1 MAKSGNKMEVI
12 LMDTNAKR
20 YLELISQHLQEHHA
34 ALFVGSGFSLNADKV
49 TSDVPDIPLWAGLAQ
64 KFKEKLGDSDQNDP
78 LALAE
83 SVEIAYGRS
92 ELDHLLLDSIKDA
105 DYRPSPLY
113 EKLLRLPWSDVF
125 TTNYDTLLERAGE
138 NLVEKTF
145 TLVTNKNDLVGSSG
159 ATRLIKLHGSFPS
172 QRPFIITA
180 EDYRTYPQKFAPFV
194 NTVQQSLLENTLC
207 MIGFSGNDP
216 NFNNWIGWIRDNL
229 GAENAPYLYLLSHE
243 SVSDVR
249 REWLH
254 RRNII
259 VVDLSEIFSAETPY
273 AIYEKALDYL
283 WNAYSEFRVTGQNW
297 KIEQLLGENLNHT
310 ASIKEALPILKKN
323 HENCPKAVTLSA
335 LNREQLKH
343 LLSITRSILAEQC
356 SQKNPD
362 TEKEIEY
369 LYEYDWLNEK
379 ALLPLFSADIDLY
392 QKILDRNSDVCS
404 AEKGSILL
412 SMLRSFREHG
422 DEENWNKKYEEIITI
437 RSFLTD
443 EQQEKLQWEKCL
455 HLLFRYEFQQTK
467 QQLREWRVSPDKTL
481 WALRKAALCAELGE
495 YNTALSL
502 LQNSLSNL
510 RQRLSR
516 QTRPDAF
523 LISLESPM
531 MRLQSYISQAYS
543 SSKEEIDGENDSQ
556 DFADEHRRTIH
567 RQYEV
572 DWEDENKY
580 FTSKLE
586 AHWVPFQTYESKPGF
601 DFGINSSTMHLGGE
615 DEERIL
621 AFSFLRF
628 REETGI
634 PFRLGNVVEGTKA
647 AGGAAE
653 RIALYCPL
661 WAILTVVRTDEEKY
675 VESSL
680 TRGVLST
687 WPQEDADECC
697 KFYMDAVLR
706 TETELNEIKTHWAN
720 TFATR
725 TARIL
730 LTALSELCS
739 KCSDKMMETLLVFL
753 KKLYE
758 SPQKEHY
765 LNATLMVRR
774 LISFYPVAL
783 RHDLVMQLLTFPL
796 PDLKRLNV
804 QLDFPDPFEVL
815 SASASGYESN
825 SDRSYKEVEQLIAL
839 IQRNDEDLSAL
850 NRLLYCGAH
859 GLLTTEQK
867 KWLGG
872 FIWENGEPH
881 LPPYWLDT
889 VCLKLPSQYEVEEVR
904 YLCQSITNKIAQNT
918 SGAIRFPGGDAVF
931 TELINVSLPHAD
943 DFTPEET
950 SAILEYSN
958 KRITALSENINRE
971 VDIFGD
977 KGMFVSQIYQIL
989 HALWIFTTLRSQWT
1003 PTEKDCAVMSAIITQ
1018 CDSHHISH
1026 HGIKRYWSI
1035 FLKQNFESKKD
1046 LEHSLRSAD
1055 TKRTH
1060 SCYNVLATT
1069 ICNPDKRLLPDDE
1082 LCIGLGVA
1090 AQQIAW
1096 GVPKQLVSALQT
1108 VSHAVQYRSDL
1119 LTTHPMEL
1127 ILTGLS
1133 QLLEQTR
1140 ISSDDTVATAS
1151 EKGDIRRW
1159 AVILATKID
1168 TGKISKDGQEILK
1181 DWRAVSQD
1189 KDEFAEI
1196 RNGQR

>member
-1 MAKSGNKMEVI
+1 
-12 LMDTNAKR
+12 MDTNAKR

-580 FTSKLE
+580 FTSRLE
-586 AHWVPFQTYESKPGF
+586 AHWVPFQTYETKPGF
-601 DFGINSSTMHLGGE
+601 DFGISSSTMHLGGE

-765 LNATLMVRR
+765 LNAAPLVRR
-774 LISFYPVAL
+774 LIPFYPVAL

-1055 TKRTH
+1055 TKRAH

-1082 LCIGLGVA
+1082 LCIGLEVA

-1119 LTTHPMEL
+1119 LTMQSLEL

-1133 QLLEQTR
+1133 QLVEQTR
-1140 ISSDDTVATAS
+1140 ISSDDTVKSAS
-1151 EKGDIRRW
+1151 DKGSIRKW

-1168 TGKISKDGQEILK
+1168 AGKISKDGQEILK

>member
-1 MAKSGNKMEVI
+1 
-12 LMDTNAKR
+12 MDTNAKR

-34 ALFVGSGFSLNADKV
+34 ALFVGAGFSLNADKV

-229 GAENAPYLYLLSHE
+229 GAENAPYLYLLSH
-243 SVSDVR
+243 
-249 REWLH
+249 
-254 RRNII
+254 
-259 VVDLSEIFSAETPY
+259 
-273 AIYEKALDYL
+273 
-283 WNAYSEFRVTGQNW
+283 
-297 KIEQLLGENLNHT
+297 
-310 ASIKEALPILKKN
+310 
-323 HENCPKAVTLSA
+323 
-335 LNREQLKH
+335 
-343 LLSITRSILAEQC
+343 
-356 SQKNPD
+356 
-362 TEKEIEY
+362 
-369 LYEYDWLNEK
+369 
-379 ALLPLFSADIDLY
+379 
-392 QKILDRNSDVCS
+392 
-404 AEKGSILL
+404 
-412 SMLRSFREHG
+412 
-422 DEENWNKKYEEIITI
+422 
-437 RSFLTD
+437 
-443 EQQEKLQWEKCL
+443 
-455 HLLFRYEFQQTK
+455 
-467 QQLREWRVSPDKTL
+467 
-481 WALRKAALCAELGE
+481 
-495 YNTALSL
+495 
-502 LQNSLSNL
+502 
-510 RQRLSR
+510 
-516 QTRPDAF
+516 
-523 LISLESPM
+523 
-531 MRLQSYISQAYS
+531 
-543 SSKEEIDGENDSQ
+543 
-556 DFADEHRRTIH
+556 
-567 RQYEV
+567 
-572 DWEDENKY
+572 
-580 FTSKLE
+580 
-586 AHWVPFQTYESKPGF
+586 
-601 DFGINSSTMHLGGE
+601 
-615 DEERIL
+615 
-621 AFSFLRF
+621 
-628 REETGI
+628 
-634 PFRLGNVVEGTKA
+634 
-647 AGGAAE
+647 
-653 RIALYCPL
+653 
-661 WAILTVVRTDEEKY
+661 
-675 VESSL
+675 
-680 TRGVLST
+680 
-687 WPQEDADECC
+687 
-697 KFYMDAVLR
+697 
-706 TETELNEIKTHWAN
+706 WAN

-730 LTALSELCS
+730 LTTLSELCS
-739 KCSDKMMETLLVFL
+739 KCSDKMMAQLLVFL
-753 KKLYE
+753 KKLYD

-765 LNATLMVRR
+765 LKAAPLVRR

-872 FIWENGEPH
+872 FIWKNGEPH

-1003 PTEKDCAVMSAIITQ
+1003 PTEKDCAVMLAIITQ

-1055 TKRTH
+1055 TKRAH

-1119 LTTHPMEL
+1119 LTMQSMEL

-1133 QLLEQTR
+1133 QLVEQTR

-1168 TGKISKDGQEILK
+1168 AGKISKDGQEILK

-1189 KDEFAEI
+1189 KDEFVEI

>member
-1 MAKSGNKMEVI
+1 
-12 LMDTNAKR
+12 MDTNAKR

-34 ALFVGSGFSLNADKV
+34 ALFVGAGFSLNADKV

-243 SVSDVR
+243 AVSDVR

-259 VVDLSEIFSAETPY
+259 VVDLSEIFSAESPY
-273 AIYEKALDYL
+273 AIYEQTLDYL
-283 WNAYSEFRVTGQNW
+283 WNAYSEFHATGQNW
-297 KIEQLLGENLNHT
+297 KIEQLLGKNLNHT
-310 ASIKEALPILKKN
+310 ASIKEVLPILKKN
-323 HENCPKAVTLSA
+323 RENCPKVLTLSDS
-335 LNREQLKH
+335 NRERLKH
-343 LLSITRSILAEQC
+343 LLSIARSILAEQC
-356 SQKNPD
+356 SQKDSD
-362 TEKEIEY
+362 TENEIEY

-392 QKILDRNSDVCS
+392 QKILDRNSDMRS
-404 AEKGSILL
+404 AEKCSVLL

-422 DEENWNKKYEEIITI
+422 DEENWNKKYEELVTI
-437 RSFLTD
+437 KSFLTD
-443 EQQEKLQWEKCL
+443 EQQEQLQWEKCL
-455 HLLFRYEFQQTK
+455 HSLFRYEFQQTK
-467 QQLREWRVSPDKTL
+467 QQLREWRVSPDETL

-510 RQRLSR
+510 RQRLSH
-516 QTRPDAF
+516 QTRPDTF
-523 LISLESPM
+523 LVSLESPM
-531 MRLQSYISQAYS
+531 MRLQSYVSQAYS
-543 SSKEEIDGENDSQ
+543 SSNGEIDCKNSSQ
-556 DFADEHRRTIH
+556 DFVDEHRRTIH
-567 RQYEV
+567 RQ
-572 DWEDENKY
+572 
-580 FTSKLE
+580 
-586 AHWVPFQTYESKPGF
+586 
-601 DFGINSSTMHLGGE
+601 
-615 DEERIL
+615 
-621 AFSFLRF
+621 
-628 REETGI
+628 
-634 PFRLGNVVEGTKA
+634 
-647 AGGAAE
+647 
-653 RIALYCPL
+653 
-661 WAILTVVRTDEEKY
+661 
-675 VESSL
+675 
-680 TRGVLST
+680 
-687 WPQEDADECC
+687 
-697 KFYMDAVLR
+697 
-706 TETELNEIKTHWAN
+706 
-720 TFATR
+720 
-725 TARIL
+725 
-730 LTALSELCS
+730 
-739 KCSDKMMETLLVFL
+739 
-753 KKLYE
+753 
-758 SPQKEHY
+758 
-765 LNATLMVRR
+765 
-774 LISFYPVAL
+774 
-783 RHDLVMQLLTFPL
+783 
-796 PDLKRLNV
+796 
-804 QLDFPDPFEVL
+804 
-815 SASASGYESN
+815 
-825 SDRSYKEVEQLIAL
+825 
-839 IQRNDEDLSAL
+839 
-850 NRLLYCGAH
+850 
-859 GLLTTEQK
+859 
-867 KWLGG
+867 
-872 FIWENGEPH
+872 
-881 LPPYWLDT
+881 
-889 VCLKLPSQYEVEEVR
+889 
-904 YLCQSITNKIAQNT
+904 
-918 SGAIRFPGGDAVF
+918 
-931 TELINVSLPHAD
+931 
-943 DFTPEET
+943 
-950 SAILEYSN
+950 YSN

-1003 PTEKDCAVMSAIITQ
+1003 PTEKDCAVMLAIITQ

-1055 TKRTH
+1055 TKRAH

-1119 LTTHPMEL
+1119 LTMQSMEL

-1133 QLLEQTR
+1133 QLVEQTR

-1168 TGKISKDGQEILK
+1168 AGKISKDGQEILK

-1189 KDEFAEI
+1189 KDEFVEI

>member
-1 MAKSGNKMEVI
+1 
-12 LMDTNAKR
+12 MDTNAKR

-422 DEENWNKKYEEIITI
+422 DEENWNKRYEEIITI

-580 FTSKLE
+580 FTSRLE
-586 AHWVPFQTYESKPGF
+586 AHWVPFQTYETKPGF
-601 DFGINSSTMHLGGE
+601 DFGISSSTMHLGGE

-1055 TKRTH
+1055 TKRAH

-1082 LCIGLGVA
+1082 LCIGLEVA

-1119 LTTHPMEL
+1119 LTMQSLEL

-1133 QLLEQTR
+1133 QLVEQTR
-1140 ISSDDTVATAS
+1140 ISSDDTVKSAS
-1151 EKGDIRRW
+1151 DKGSIRKW

-1168 TGKISKDGQEILK
+1168 AGKISKDGQEILK

>member
-1 MAKSGNKMEVI
+1 
-12 LMDTNAKR
+12 MD
-20 YLELISQHLQEHHA
+20 
-34 ALFVGSGFSLNADKV
+34 
-49 TSDVPDIPLWAGLAQ
+49 
-64 KFKEKLGDSDQNDP
+64 
-78 LALAE
+78 
-83 SVEIAYGRS
+83 
-92 ELDHLLLDSIKDA
+92 
-105 DYRPSPLY
+105 
-113 EKLLRLPWSDVF
+113 
-125 TTNYDTLLERAGE
+125 ER
-138 NLVEKTF
+138 
-145 TLVTNKNDLVGSSG
+145 
-159 ATRLIKLHGSFPS
+159 
-172 QRPFIITA
+172 
-180 EDYRTYPQKFAPFV
+180 
-194 NTVQQSLLENTLC
+194 
-207 MIGFSGNDP
+207 
-216 NFNNWIGWIRDNL
+216 
-229 GAENAPYLYLLSHE
+229 
-243 SVSDVR
+243 
-249 REWLH
+249 
-254 RRNII
+254 
-259 VVDLSEIFSAETPY
+259 
-273 AIYEKALDYL
+273 
-283 WNAYSEFRVTGQNW
+283 
-297 KIEQLLGENLNHT
+297 
-310 ASIKEALPILKKN
+310 
-323 HENCPKAVTLSA
+323 
-335 LNREQLKH
+335 
-343 LLSITRSILAEQC
+343 
-356 SQKNPD
+356 
-362 TEKEIEY
+362 
-369 LYEYDWLNEK
+369 
-379 ALLPLFSADIDLY
+379 
-392 QKILDRNSDVCS
+392 
-404 AEKGSILL
+404 
-412 SMLRSFREHG
+412 
-422 DEENWNKKYEEIITI
+422 
-437 RSFLTD
+437 
-443 EQQEKLQWEKCL
+443 
-455 HLLFRYEFQQTK
+455 
-467 QQLREWRVSPDKTL
+467 
-481 WALRKAALCAELGE
+481 
-495 YNTALSL
+495 
-502 LQNSLSNL
+502 
-510 RQRLSR
+510 
-516 QTRPDAF
+516 
-523 LISLESPM
+523 
-531 MRLQSYISQAYS
+531 
-543 SSKEEIDGENDSQ
+543 
-556 DFADEHRRTIH
+556 RRTIH

-580 FTSKLE
+580 FTSRLE
-586 AHWVPFQTYESKPGF
+586 AHWVPFQTYETKPGF
-601 DFGINSSTMHLGGE
+601 DFGISSSTMHLGGE

-628 REETGI
+628 REETGM
-634 PFRLGNVVEGTKA
+634 PFRLGNVVEDTKA

-675 VESSL
+675 MESAL

-687 WPQEDADECC
+687 WSQEDADECC
-697 KFYMDAVLR
+697 QFYMDAVLR
-706 TETELNEIKTHWAN
+706 TEAELNEIKTHWAN

-730 LTALSELCS
+730 LTTLSELCS
-739 KCSDKMMETLLVFL
+739 KCSDKMMAQLLVFL
-753 KKLYE
+753 KKLYD

-765 LNATLMVRR
+765 LKAAPLVRR

-872 FIWENGEPH
+872 FIWKNGEPH

-1003 PTEKDCAVMSAIITQ
+1003 PTEKDCAVMLAIITQ

-1055 TKRTH
+1055 TKRAH

-1119 LTTHPMEL
+1119 LTMQSMEL

-1133 QLLEQTR
+1133 QLVEQTR

-1168 TGKISKDGQEILK
+1168 AGKISKDGQEILK

-1189 KDEFAEI
+1189 KDEFVEI

>member
-1 MAKSGNKMEVI
+1 
-12 LMDTNAKR
+12 MDTNAKR

-34 ALFVGSGFSLNADKV
+34 ALFVGAGFSLNADKV

-243 SVSDVR
+243 AVSDVR

-259 VVDLSEIFSAETPY
+259 VVDLSEIFSAESPY
-273 AIYEKALDYL
+273 AIYEQTLDYL
-283 WNAYSEFRVTGQNW
+283 WNTYSEFHATGQNW
-297 KIEQLLGENLNHT
+297 KIEQLLGKNLNHT
-310 ASIKEALPILKKN
+310 ASIKEVLPILKKN
-323 HENCPKAVTLSA
+323 RENCPKVLTLSDS
-335 LNREQLKH
+335 NRERLKH
-343 LLSITRSILAEQC
+343 LLSIARSILAEQC
-356 SQKNPD
+356 SQKDSD
-362 TEKEIEY
+362 TENEIEY

-392 QKILDRNSDVCS
+392 QKILDRNSDMRS
-404 AEKGSILL
+404 AEKCSVLL

-422 DEENWNKKYEEIITI
+422 DEENWNKKYEELVTI
-437 RSFLTD
+437 KSFLTD
-443 EQQEKLQWEKCL
+443 EQQEQLQWEKCL
-455 HLLFRYEFQQTK
+455 HSLFRYEFQQTK
-467 QQLREWRVSPDKTL
+467 QQLREWRVSPDETL

-510 RQRLSR
+510 RQRLSH
-516 QTRPDAF
+516 QTRPDTF
-523 LISLESPM
+523 LVSLESPM
-531 MRLQSYISQAYS
+531 MRLQSYVSQAYS
-543 SSKEEIDGENDSQ
+543 
-556 DFADEHRRTIH
+556 
-567 RQYEV
+567 
-572 DWEDENKY
+572 
-580 FTSKLE
+580 
-586 AHWVPFQTYESKPGF
+586 
-601 DFGINSSTMHLGGE
+601 
-615 DEERIL
+615 
-621 AFSFLRF
+621 
-628 REETGI
+628 
-634 PFRLGNVVEGTKA
+634 
-647 AGGAAE
+647 
-653 RIALYCPL
+653 
-661 WAILTVVRTDEEKY
+661 
-675 VESSL
+675 
-680 TRGVLST
+680 
-687 WPQEDADECC
+687 
-697 KFYMDAVLR
+697 
-706 TETELNEIKTHWAN
+706 
-720 TFATR
+720 
-725 TARIL
+725 
-730 LTALSELCS
+730 
-739 KCSDKMMETLLVFL
+739 
-753 KKLYE
+753 
-758 SPQKEHY
+758 
-765 LNATLMVRR
+765 
-774 LISFYPVAL
+774 
-783 RHDLVMQLLTFPL
+783 
-796 PDLKRLNV
+796 
-804 QLDFPDPFEVL
+804 
-815 SASASGYESN
+815 
-825 SDRSYKEVEQLIAL
+825 
-839 IQRNDEDLSAL
+839 
-850 NRLLYCGAH
+850 
-859 GLLTTEQK
+859 
-867 KWLGG
+867 
-872 FIWENGEPH
+872 
-881 LPPYWLDT
+881 
-889 VCLKLPSQYEVEEVR
+889 SQYEVEEVR

-1003 PTEKDCAVMSAIITQ
+1003 PTEKDCAVMLAIITQ

-1055 TKRTH
+1055 TKRAH

-1119 LTTHPMEL
+1119 LTMQSMEL

-1133 QLLEQTR
+1133 QLVEQTR

-1168 TGKISKDGQEILK
+1168 AGKISKDGQEILK

-1189 KDEFAEI
+1189 KDEFVEI

>member
-1 MAKSGNKMEVI
+1 M
-12 LMDTNAKR
+12 
-20 YLELISQHLQEHHA
+20 
-34 ALFVGSGFSLNADKV
+34 
-49 TSDVPDIPLWAGLAQ
+49 
-64 KFKEKLGDSDQNDP
+64 
-78 LALAE
+78 
-83 SVEIAYGRS
+83 
-92 ELDHLLLDSIKDA
+92 
-105 DYRPSPLY
+105 
-113 EKLLRLPWSDVF
+113 
-125 TTNYDTLLERAGE
+125 
-138 NLVEKTF
+138 
-145 TLVTNKNDLVGSSG
+145 
-159 ATRLIKLHGSFPS
+159 
-172 QRPFIITA
+172 
-180 EDYRTYPQKFAPFV
+180 
-194 NTVQQSLLENTLC
+194 
-207 MIGFSGNDP
+207 
-216 NFNNWIGWIRDNL
+216 
-229 GAENAPYLYLLSHE
+229 
-243 SVSDVR
+243 
-249 REWLH
+249 
-254 RRNII
+254 
-259 VVDLSEIFSAETPY
+259 
-273 AIYEKALDYL
+273 
-283 WNAYSEFRVTGQNW
+283 
-297 KIEQLLGENLNHT
+297 
-310 ASIKEALPILKKN
+310 
-323 HENCPKAVTLSA
+323 
-335 LNREQLKH
+335 
-343 LLSITRSILAEQC
+343 
-356 SQKNPD
+356 
-362 TEKEIEY
+362 
-369 LYEYDWLNEK
+369 
-379 ALLPLFSADIDLY
+379 
-392 QKILDRNSDVCS
+392 
-404 AEKGSILL
+404 
-412 SMLRSFREHG
+412 
-422 DEENWNKKYEEIITI
+422 
-437 RSFLTD
+437 
-443 EQQEKLQWEKCL
+443 
-455 HLLFRYEFQQTK
+455 
-467 QQLREWRVSPDKTL
+467 
-481 WALRKAALCAELGE
+481 
-495 YNTALSL
+495 
-502 LQNSLSNL
+502 
-510 RQRLSR
+510 
-516 QTRPDAF
+516 
-523 LISLESPM
+523 
-531 MRLQSYISQAYS
+531 
-543 SSKEEIDGENDSQ
+543 
-556 DFADEHRRTIH
+556 
-567 RQYEV
+567 
-572 DWEDENKY
+572 
-580 FTSKLE
+580 
-586 AHWVPFQTYESKPGF
+586 
-601 DFGINSSTMHLGGE
+601 
-615 DEERIL
+615 
-621 AFSFLRF
+621 
-628 REETGI
+628 
-634 PFRLGNVVEGTKA
+634 
-647 AGGAAE
+647 
-653 RIALYCPL
+653 
-661 WAILTVVRTDEEKY
+661 VRTDEEKY
-675 VESSL
+675 MESAL

-687 WPQEDADECC
+687 WSQENADECC
-697 KFYMDAVLR
+697 QFYMDAVLR
-706 TETELNEIKTHWAN
+706 TEAELNEIKTHWAN

-730 LTALSELCS
+730 LTTLSELCS
-739 KCSDKMMETLLVFL
+739 KCSDKMMAQLLVFL
-753 KKLYE
+753 KKLYD

-765 LNATLMVRR
+765 LKAAPLVRR

-783 RHDLVMQLLTFPL
+783 HHDLVMQLLTFPL

-872 FIWENGEPH
+872 FIWKNGEPH

-1003 PTEKDCAVMSAIITQ
+1003 PTEKDCAVMLAIITQ

-1035 FLKQNFESKKD
+1035 FLKQNFESKKE

-1055 TKRTH
+1055 TKRAH

-1119 LTTHPMEL
+1119 LTMQSMEL

-1133 QLLEQTR
+1133 QLVEQTR

-1168 TGKISKDGQEILK
+1168 AGKISKDGQEILK

-1189 KDEFAEI
+1189 KDEFVEI

>member
-1 MAKSGNKMEVI
+1 
-12 LMDTNAKR
+12 MDTNAKR

-113 EKLLRLPWSDVF
+113 EKLLRLPWNDVF
-125 TTNYDTLLERAGE
+125 TTNYDTLLERAGK

-273 AIYEKALDYL
+273 DIYEKALDYL

-297 KIEQLLGENLNHT
+297 KIEQFLGENLNHT

-404 AEKGSILL
+404 TEKGSILL

-467 QQLREWRVSPDKTL
+467 QQLWEWRVSPDKTL

-523 LISLESPM
+523 LVSLESPM

-580 FTSKLE
+580 FTSRLE
-586 AHWVPFQTYESKPGF
+586 AHWVPFQTYETKPGF
-601 DFGINSSTMHLGGE
+601 DFGISSSTMHLGGE

-765 LNATLMVRR
+765 LNATPLVRR

-815 SASASGYESN
+815 SASANGYESN

-872 FIWENGEPH
+872 FIWKNGEPH

-1018 CDSHHISH
+1018 CHSHHISH

-1055 TKRTH
+1055 TERAH
-1060 SCYNVLATT
+1060 SCYNVLATS

-1082 LCIGLGVA
+1082 LCIGLEVA

-1119 LTTHPMEL
+1119 LTMQSLEL

-1133 QLLEQTR
+1133 QLVEQTR
-1140 ISSDDTVATAS
+1140 ISSDDTVKSAS
-1151 EKGDIRRW
+1151 DKGSIRKW

-1168 TGKISKDGQEILK
+1168 AGKISKDGQGILK

>member
-1 MAKSGNKMEVI
+1 ME
-12 LMDTNAKR
+12 
-20 YLELISQHLQEHHA
+20 Q
-34 ALFVGSGFSLNADKV
+34 
-49 TSDVPDIPLWAGLAQ
+49 
-64 KFKEKLGDSDQNDP
+64 
-78 LALAE
+78 
-83 SVEIAYGRS
+83 
-92 ELDHLLLDSIKDA
+92 
-105 DYRPSPLY
+105 
-113 EKLLRLPWSDVF
+113 
-125 TTNYDTLLERAGE
+125 
-138 NLVEKTF
+138 
-145 TLVTNKNDLVGSSG
+145 
-159 ATRLIKLHGSFPS
+159 
-172 QRPFIITA
+172 
-180 EDYRTYPQKFAPFV
+180 
-194 NTVQQSLLENTLC
+194 
-207 MIGFSGNDP
+207 
-216 NFNNWIGWIRDNL
+216 
-229 GAENAPYLYLLSHE
+229 
-243 SVSDVR
+243 
-249 REWLH
+249 
-254 RRNII
+254 
-259 VVDLSEIFSAETPY
+259 
-273 AIYEKALDYL
+273 
-283 WNAYSEFRVTGQNW
+283 
-297 KIEQLLGENLNHT
+297 
-310 ASIKEALPILKKN
+310 
-323 HENCPKAVTLSA
+323 LSA
-335 LNREQLKH
+335 L
-343 LLSITRSILAEQC
+343 
-356 SQKNPD
+356 
-362 TEKEIEY
+362 
-369 LYEYDWLNEK
+369 
-379 ALLPLFSADIDLY
+379 
-392 QKILDRNSDVCS
+392 
-404 AEKGSILL
+404 
-412 SMLRSFREHG
+412 
-422 DEENWNKKYEEIITI
+422 
-437 RSFLTD
+437 
-443 EQQEKLQWEKCL
+443 
-455 HLLFRYEFQQTK
+455 RY
-467 QQLREWRVSPDKTL
+467 
-481 WALRKAALCAELGE
+481 
-495 YNTALSL
+495 
-502 LQNSLSNL
+502 
-510 RQRLSR
+510 
-516 QTRPDAF
+516 
-523 LISLESPM
+523 
-531 MRLQSYISQAYS
+531 
-543 SSKEEIDGENDSQ
+543 
-556 DFADEHRRTIH
+556 
-567 RQYEV
+567 
-572 DWEDENKY
+572 
-580 FTSKLE
+580 
-586 AHWVPFQTYESKPGF
+586 
-601 DFGINSSTMHLGGE
+601 
-615 DEERIL
+615 
-621 AFSFLRF
+621 
-628 REETGI
+628 
-634 PFRLGNVVEGTKA
+634 
-647 AGGAAE
+647 
-653 RIALYCPL
+653 

-675 VESSL
+675 MESAL

-687 WPQEDADECC
+687 WSQENADECC
-697 KFYMDAVLR
+697 QFYMDAVLR
-706 TETELNEIKTHWAN
+706 TEAELNEIKTHWAN

-730 LTALSELCS
+730 LTTLSELCS
-739 KCSDKMMETLLVFL
+739 KCSDKMMAQLLVFL
-753 KKLYE
+753 KKLYD

-765 LNATLMVRR
+765 LKAAPLVRR

-872 FIWENGEPH
+872 FIWKNGEPH

-1003 PTEKDCAVMSAIITQ
+1003 PTEKDCAVMLAIITQ

-1055 TKRTH
+1055 TKRAH

-1119 LTTHPMEL
+1119 LTMQSMEL

-1133 QLLEQTR
+1133 QLVEQTR

-1168 TGKISKDGQEILK
+1168 AGKISKDGQEILK

-1189 KDEFAEI
+1189 KDEFVEI

>member
-1 MAKSGNKMEVI
+1 
-12 LMDTNAKR
+12 MDTNAKR

-362 TEKEIEY
+362 IEKEIEY

-523 LISLESPM
+523 LVSLESPM

-543 SSKEEIDGENDSQ
+543 SSKGKIDCENDSQ

-653 RIALYCPL
+653 RIALYYPL

-697 KFYMDAVLR
+697 QFYMDAVLR

-753 KKLYE
+753 KKMYE

-765 LNATLMVRR
+765 LNAAPLVRR

-872 FIWENGEPH
+872 FIWKNGEPH

-1168 TGKISKDGQEILK
+1168 AGKISKDGQEILK

>member
-1 MAKSGNKMEVI
+1 M
-12 LMDTNAKR
+12 
-20 YLELISQHLQEHHA
+20 
-34 ALFVGSGFSLNADKV
+34 
-49 TSDVPDIPLWAGLAQ
+49 
-64 KFKEKLGDSDQNDP
+64 
-78 LALAE
+78 
-83 SVEIAYGRS
+83 
-92 ELDHLLLDSIKDA
+92 
-105 DYRPSPLY
+105 
-113 EKLLRLPWSDVF
+113 
-125 TTNYDTLLERAGE
+125 
-138 NLVEKTF
+138 
-145 TLVTNKNDLVGSSG
+145 
-159 ATRLIKLHGSFPS
+159 
-172 QRPFIITA
+172 
-180 EDYRTYPQKFAPFV
+180 
-194 NTVQQSLLENTLC
+194 
-207 MIGFSGNDP
+207 
-216 NFNNWIGWIRDNL
+216 
-229 GAENAPYLYLLSHE
+229 
-243 SVSDVR
+243 
-249 REWLH
+249 
-254 RRNII
+254 
-259 VVDLSEIFSAETPY
+259 
-273 AIYEKALDYL
+273 
-283 WNAYSEFRVTGQNW
+283 
-297 KIEQLLGENLNHT
+297 
-310 ASIKEALPILKKN
+310 
-323 HENCPKAVTLSA
+323 
-335 LNREQLKH
+335 
-343 LLSITRSILAEQC
+343 
-356 SQKNPD
+356 
-362 TEKEIEY
+362 
-369 LYEYDWLNEK
+369 
-379 ALLPLFSADIDLY
+379 
-392 QKILDRNSDVCS
+392 
-404 AEKGSILL
+404 
-412 SMLRSFREHG
+412 
-422 DEENWNKKYEEIITI
+422 
-437 RSFLTD
+437 
-443 EQQEKLQWEKCL
+443 
-455 HLLFRYEFQQTK
+455 
-467 QQLREWRVSPDKTL
+467 
-481 WALRKAALCAELGE
+481 
-495 YNTALSL
+495 
-502 LQNSLSNL
+502 
-510 RQRLSR
+510 
-516 QTRPDAF
+516 
-523 LISLESPM
+523 
-531 MRLQSYISQAYS
+531 
-543 SSKEEIDGENDSQ
+543 
-556 DFADEHRRTIH
+556 DEHRRTIH

-580 FTSKLE
+580 FTSRLE
-586 AHWVPFQTYESKPGF
+586 AHWVPFQTYETKPGF
-601 DFGINSSTMHLGGE
+601 DFGISSSTMHLGGE

-628 REETGI
+628 REETGM
-634 PFRLGNVVEGTKA
+634 PFRLGNVVEDTKA

-675 VESSL
+675 MESAL

-687 WPQEDADECC
+687 WSQENADECC
-697 KFYMDAVLR
+697 QFYMDAVLR
-706 TETELNEIKTHWAN
+706 TEAELNEIKTHWAN

-730 LTALSELCS
+730 LTTLSELCS
-739 KCSDKMMETLLVFL
+739 KCSDKMMAQLLVFL
-753 KKLYE
+753 KKLYD

-765 LNATLMVRR
+765 LKAAPLVRR

-872 FIWENGEPH
+872 FIWKNGEPH

-1003 PTEKDCAVMSAIITQ
+1003 PTEKDCAVMLAIITQ

-1035 FLKQNFESKKD
+1035 FLKQNIGSKKD

-1055 TKRTH
+1055 TKRAH

-1119 LTTHPMEL
+1119 LTMQSMEL

-1133 QLLEQTR
+1133 QLVEQTR

-1168 TGKISKDGQEILK
+1168 AGKISKDGQEILK

-1189 KDEFAEI
+1189 KDEFVEI

>member
-1 MAKSGNKMEVI
+1 
-12 LMDTNAKR
+12 MDTNAKR

-125 TTNYDTLLERAGE
+125 TTNYDTLLERAWE

-172 QRPFIITA
+172 QRPFIITT

-510 RQRLSR
+510 RQRLSH

-580 FTSKLE
+580 FTSRLE
-586 AHWVPFQTYESKPGF
+586 AHWVPFQTYETKPGF
-601 DFGINSSTMHLGGE
+601 DFGISSSTMHLGGE
-615 DEERIL
+615 DKERIL

-697 KFYMDAVLR
+697 QFYMDAVLR

-765 LNATLMVRR
+765 LNATPLVRR

-783 RHDLVMQLLTFPL
+783 RHDLVMQLLAFPL

-804 QLDFPDPFEVL
+804 QLDLPDPFEAL
-815 SASASGYESN
+815 SASASGYETN

-839 IQRNDEDLSAL
+839 AQRSDENLSAL

-859 GLLTTEQK
+859 GLLTLEQK

-872 FIWENGEPH
+872 FIWKNGKPY

-1035 FLKQNFESKKD
+1035 FLKQNFESKMD

-1055 TKRTH
+1055 TKRAH

-1082 LCIGLGVA
+1082 LCIGLEVA

-1119 LTTHPMEL
+1119 LTMQSMEL

-1133 QLLEQTR
+1133 QLVEQTR
-1140 ISSDDTVATAS
+1140 ISSDDTVKSAS
-1151 EKGDIRRW
+1151 DKGSIRKW

-1168 TGKISKDGQEILK
+1168 AGKISKDGQEIIK
-1181 DWRAVSQD
+1181 DWSAVSQD

>member
-1 MAKSGNKMEVI
+1 M
-12 LMDTNAKR
+12 
-20 YLELISQHLQEHHA
+20 
-34 ALFVGSGFSLNADKV
+34 
-49 TSDVPDIPLWAGLAQ
+49 
-64 KFKEKLGDSDQNDP
+64 
-78 LALAE
+78 
-83 SVEIAYGRS
+83 
-92 ELDHLLLDSIKDA
+92 
-105 DYRPSPLY
+105 
-113 EKLLRLPWSDVF
+113 
-125 TTNYDTLLERAGE
+125 
-138 NLVEKTF
+138 
-145 TLVTNKNDLVGSSG
+145 
-159 ATRLIKLHGSFPS
+159 
-172 QRPFIITA
+172 
-180 EDYRTYPQKFAPFV
+180 
-194 NTVQQSLLENTLC
+194 
-207 MIGFSGNDP
+207 
-216 NFNNWIGWIRDNL
+216 
-229 GAENAPYLYLLSHE
+229 
-243 SVSDVR
+243 
-249 REWLH
+249 
-254 RRNII
+254 
-259 VVDLSEIFSAETPY
+259 
-273 AIYEKALDYL
+273 
-283 WNAYSEFRVTGQNW
+283 
-297 KIEQLLGENLNHT
+297 
-310 ASIKEALPILKKN
+310 
-323 HENCPKAVTLSA
+323 
-335 LNREQLKH
+335 
-343 LLSITRSILAEQC
+343 
-356 SQKNPD
+356 
-362 TEKEIEY
+362 
-369 LYEYDWLNEK
+369 
-379 ALLPLFSADIDLY
+379 
-392 QKILDRNSDVCS
+392 
-404 AEKGSILL
+404 
-412 SMLRSFREHG
+412 
-422 DEENWNKKYEEIITI
+422 
-437 RSFLTD
+437 
-443 EQQEKLQWEKCL
+443 
-455 HLLFRYEFQQTK
+455 
-467 QQLREWRVSPDKTL
+467 
-481 WALRKAALCAELGE
+481 
-495 YNTALSL
+495 
-502 LQNSLSNL
+502 
-510 RQRLSR
+510 
-516 QTRPDAF
+516 
-523 LISLESPM
+523 
-531 MRLQSYISQAYS
+531 
-543 SSKEEIDGENDSQ
+543 
-556 DFADEHRRTIH
+556 DEHRRTIH

-580 FTSKLE
+580 FTSRLE
-586 AHWVPFQTYESKPGF
+586 AHWVPFQTYETKPGF
-601 DFGINSSTMHLGGE
+601 DFGISSSTMHLGGE

-634 PFRLGNVVEGTKA
+634 PFRLGNVVEDTKA

-675 VESSL
+675 MESAL

-687 WPQEDADECC
+687 WSQENADECC
-697 KFYMDAVLR
+697 QFYMDAVLR
-706 TETELNEIKTHWAN
+706 TEAELNEIKTHWAN

-730 LTALSELCS
+730 LTTLSELCS
-739 KCSDKMMETLLVFL
+739 KCSDKMMAQLLVFL
-753 KKLYE
+753 KKLYD

-765 LNATLMVRR
+765 LKAAPLVRR

-872 FIWENGEPH
+872 FIWKNGEPH

-1055 TKRTH
+1055 TKRAH

-1119 LTTHPMEL
+1119 LTMQSMEL

-1133 QLLEQTR
+1133 QLVEQTR

-1168 TGKISKDGQEILK
+1168 AGKISKDGQEILK

-1189 KDEFAEI
+1189 KDEFVEI

>member
-1 MAKSGNKMEVI
+1 MAKSGNEMEVI

-20 YLELISQHLQEHHA
+20 YFELISQHLQEHHA

-49 TSDVPDIPLWAGLAQ
+49 TSDVPDIPLWAGLAR

-283 WNAYSEFRVTGQNW
+283 WDAYSEFRVTGQNW

-422 DEENWNKKYEEIITI
+422 DGENWNKKYEEIITI

-523 LISLESPM
+523 LVSLESPM

-580 FTSKLE
+580 FTSRLE
-586 AHWVPFQTYESKPGF
+586 AHWVPFQTYETKPGF
-601 DFGINSSTMHLGGE
+601 DFGISSSTMHLGGE

-697 KFYMDAVLR
+697 QFYMDAVLR

-765 LNATLMVRR
+765 LNATPLVRR

-783 RHDLVMQLLTFPL
+783 RHDLVMRLLTFPL
-796 PDLKRLNV
+796 PDLKRLNL

-872 FIWENGEPH
+872 FIWKNGEPH

-1055 TKRTH
+1055 TKRAH

-1082 LCIGLGVA
+1082 LCIGLEVA

-1119 LTTHPMEL
+1119 LTMQSMEL

-1133 QLLEQTR
+1133 QLVEQTR
-1140 ISSDDTVATAS
+1140 ISSDDTVKSAS
-1151 EKGDIRRW
+1151 DKGSIRKW
-1159 AVILATKID
+1159 AVALATKID
-1168 TGKISKDGQEILK
+1168 AEKISKEGQDILK

-1196 RNGQR
+1196 RNIQR

>member
-580 FTSKLE
+580 FTSRLE
-586 AHWVPFQTYESKPGF
+586 AHWVPFQTYETKPGF
-601 DFGINSSTMHLGGE
+601 DFGISSSTMHLGGE

-1055 TKRTH
+1055 TKRAH

-1082 LCIGLGVA
+1082 LCIGLEVA

-1119 LTTHPMEL
+1119 LTMQSLEL

-1133 QLLEQTR
+1133 QLVEQTR
-1140 ISSDDTVATAS
+1140 ISSDDTVKSAS
-1151 EKGDIRRW
+1151 DKGSIRKW

-1168 TGKISKDGQEILK
+1168 AGKISKDGQEILK

>member
-1 MAKSGNKMEVI
+1 
-12 LMDTNAKR
+12 MDTNAKR

-580 FTSKLE
+580 FTSRLE

>member
-1 MAKSGNKMEVI
+1 
-12 LMDTNAKR
+12 MDTNAKR

-580 FTSKLE
+580 FTSRLE
-586 AHWVPFQTYESKPGF
+586 AHWVPFQTYETKPGF
-601 DFGINSSTMHLGGE
+601 DFGISSSTMHLGGE

-872 FIWENGEPH
+872 FIWKNGEPH

-1055 TKRTH
+1055 TKRAH

-1082 LCIGLGVA
+1082 LCIGLEVA

-1119 LTTHPMEL
+1119 LTMQSLEL

-1133 QLLEQTR
+1133 QLVEQTR
-1140 ISSDDTVATAS
+1140 ISSDDTVKSAS
-1151 EKGDIRRW
+1151 DKGSIRKW

-1168 TGKISKDGQEILK
+1168 AGKISKDGQEILK

>member
-1 MAKSGNKMEVI
+1 M
-12 LMDTNAKR
+12 
-20 YLELISQHLQEHHA
+20 
-34 ALFVGSGFSLNADKV
+34 
-49 TSDVPDIPLWAGLAQ
+49 
-64 KFKEKLGDSDQNDP
+64 
-78 LALAE
+78 
-83 SVEIAYGRS
+83 
-92 ELDHLLLDSIKDA
+92 
-105 DYRPSPLY
+105 
-113 EKLLRLPWSDVF
+113 
-125 TTNYDTLLERAGE
+125 
-138 NLVEKTF
+138 
-145 TLVTNKNDLVGSSG
+145 
-159 ATRLIKLHGSFPS
+159 
-172 QRPFIITA
+172 
-180 EDYRTYPQKFAPFV
+180 
-194 NTVQQSLLENTLC
+194 
-207 MIGFSGNDP
+207 
-216 NFNNWIGWIRDNL
+216 
-229 GAENAPYLYLLSHE
+229 
-243 SVSDVR
+243 
-249 REWLH
+249 
-254 RRNII
+254 
-259 VVDLSEIFSAETPY
+259 
-273 AIYEKALDYL
+273 
-283 WNAYSEFRVTGQNW
+283 
-297 KIEQLLGENLNHT
+297 
-310 ASIKEALPILKKN
+310 
-323 HENCPKAVTLSA
+323 
-335 LNREQLKH
+335 
-343 LLSITRSILAEQC
+343 
-356 SQKNPD
+356 
-362 TEKEIEY
+362 
-369 LYEYDWLNEK
+369 
-379 ALLPLFSADIDLY
+379 
-392 QKILDRNSDVCS
+392 
-404 AEKGSILL
+404 
-412 SMLRSFREHG
+412 
-422 DEENWNKKYEEIITI
+422 
-437 RSFLTD
+437 
-443 EQQEKLQWEKCL
+443 
-455 HLLFRYEFQQTK
+455 
-467 QQLREWRVSPDKTL
+467 
-481 WALRKAALCAELGE
+481 
-495 YNTALSL
+495 
-502 LQNSLSNL
+502 
-510 RQRLSR
+510 
-516 QTRPDAF
+516 
-523 LISLESPM
+523 
-531 MRLQSYISQAYS
+531 
-543 SSKEEIDGENDSQ
+543 
-556 DFADEHRRTIH
+556 DEHRRTIH

-580 FTSKLE
+580 FTSRLE
-586 AHWVPFQTYESKPGF
+586 AHWVPFQTYETKPGF
-601 DFGINSSTMHLGGE
+601 DFGISSSTMHLGGE

-628 REETGI
+628 REETGM
-634 PFRLGNVVEGTKA
+634 PFRLGNVVEDTKA

-675 VESSL
+675 MESAL

-687 WPQEDADECC
+687 WSQENADECC
-697 KFYMDAVLR
+697 QFYMDAVLR
-706 TETELNEIKTHWAN
+706 TEAELNEIKTHWAN

-730 LTALSELCS
+730 LTTLSELCS
-739 KCSDKMMETLLVFL
+739 KCSDKMMAQLLVFL
-753 KKLYE
+753 KKLYD

-765 LNATLMVRR
+765 LKAAPLVRR

-872 FIWENGEPH
+872 FIWKNGEPH

-1003 PTEKDCAVMSAIITQ
+1003 PTEKDCAVMLAIITQ

-1055 TKRTH
+1055 TKRAH

-1119 LTTHPMEL
+1119 LTMQSMEL

-1133 QLLEQTR
+1133 QLVEQTR

-1168 TGKISKDGQEILK
+1168 AGKISKDGQEILK

-1189 KDEFAEI
+1189 KDEFVEI

>member
-1 MAKSGNKMEVI
+1 
-12 LMDTNAKR
+12 
-20 YLELISQHLQEHHA
+20 
-34 ALFVGSGFSLNADKV
+34 
-49 TSDVPDIPLWAGLAQ
+49 
-64 KFKEKLGDSDQNDP
+64 
-78 LALAE
+78 
-83 SVEIAYGRS
+83 
-92 ELDHLLLDSIKDA
+92 
-105 DYRPSPLY
+105 
-113 EKLLRLPWSDVF
+113 
-125 TTNYDTLLERAGE
+125 
-138 NLVEKTF
+138 
-145 TLVTNKNDLVGSSG
+145 
-159 ATRLIKLHGSFPS
+159 
-172 QRPFIITA
+172 
-180 EDYRTYPQKFAPFV
+180 
-194 NTVQQSLLENTLC
+194 
-207 MIGFSGNDP
+207 
-216 NFNNWIGWIRDNL
+216 
-229 GAENAPYLYLLSHE
+229 
-243 SVSDVR
+243 
-249 REWLH
+249 
-254 RRNII
+254 
-259 VVDLSEIFSAETPY
+259 
-273 AIYEKALDYL
+273 
-283 WNAYSEFRVTGQNW
+283 
-297 KIEQLLGENLNHT
+297 
-310 ASIKEALPILKKN
+310 
-323 HENCPKAVTLSA
+323 
-335 LNREQLKH
+335 
-343 LLSITRSILAEQC
+343 
-356 SQKNPD
+356 
-362 TEKEIEY
+362 
-369 LYEYDWLNEK
+369 
-379 ALLPLFSADIDLY
+379 
-392 QKILDRNSDVCS
+392 
-404 AEKGSILL
+404 
-412 SMLRSFREHG
+412 
-422 DEENWNKKYEEIITI
+422 
-437 RSFLTD
+437 
-443 EQQEKLQWEKCL
+443 
-455 HLLFRYEFQQTK
+455 
-467 QQLREWRVSPDKTL
+467 
-481 WALRKAALCAELGE
+481 
-495 YNTALSL
+495 
-502 LQNSLSNL
+502 
-510 RQRLSR
+510 
-516 QTRPDAF
+516 
-523 LISLESPM
+523 
-531 MRLQSYISQAYS
+531 
-543 SSKEEIDGENDSQ
+543 
-556 DFADEHRRTIH
+556 
-567 RQYEV
+567 
-572 DWEDENKY
+572 
-580 FTSKLE
+580 
-586 AHWVPFQTYESKPGF
+586 
-601 DFGINSSTMHLGGE
+601 MHLGGE

-628 REETGI
+628 REETGM
-634 PFRLGNVVEGTKA
+634 PFRLGNVVEDTKA

-675 VESSL
+675 MESAL

-687 WPQEDADECC
+687 WSQENADECC
-697 KFYMDAVLR
+697 QFYMDAVLR
-706 TETELNEIKTHWAN
+706 TEAELNEIKTHWAN

-730 LTALSELCS
+730 LTTLSELCS
-739 KCSDKMMETLLVFL
+739 KCSDKMMAQLLVFL
-753 KKLYE
+753 KKLYD

-765 LNATLMVRR
+765 LKAAPLVRR

-872 FIWENGEPH
+872 FIWKNGEPH

-1003 PTEKDCAVMSAIITQ
+1003 PTEKDCAVMLAIITQ

-1055 TKRTH
+1055 TKRAH

-1069 ICNPDKRLLPDDE
+1069 ICNPDKRLFPDDE

-1119 LTTHPMEL
+1119 LTMQSMEL

-1133 QLLEQTR
+1133 QLVEQTR

-1168 TGKISKDGQEILK
+1168 AGKISKDGQEILK

-1189 KDEFAEI
+1189 KDEFVEI

>member
-1 MAKSGNKMEVI
+1 M
-12 LMDTNAKR
+12 
-20 YLELISQHLQEHHA
+20 
-34 ALFVGSGFSLNADKV
+34 
-49 TSDVPDIPLWAGLAQ
+49 
-64 KFKEKLGDSDQNDP
+64 
-78 LALAE
+78 
-83 SVEIAYGRS
+83 
-92 ELDHLLLDSIKDA
+92 
-105 DYRPSPLY
+105 
-113 EKLLRLPWSDVF
+113 
-125 TTNYDTLLERAGE
+125 
-138 NLVEKTF
+138 
-145 TLVTNKNDLVGSSG
+145 
-159 ATRLIKLHGSFPS
+159 
-172 QRPFIITA
+172 
-180 EDYRTYPQKFAPFV
+180 
-194 NTVQQSLLENTLC
+194 
-207 MIGFSGNDP
+207 
-216 NFNNWIGWIRDNL
+216 
-229 GAENAPYLYLLSHE
+229 
-243 SVSDVR
+243 
-249 REWLH
+249 
-254 RRNII
+254 
-259 VVDLSEIFSAETPY
+259 
-273 AIYEKALDYL
+273 
-283 WNAYSEFRVTGQNW
+283 
-297 KIEQLLGENLNHT
+297 
-310 ASIKEALPILKKN
+310 
-323 HENCPKAVTLSA
+323 
-335 LNREQLKH
+335 
-343 LLSITRSILAEQC
+343 
-356 SQKNPD
+356 
-362 TEKEIEY
+362 
-369 LYEYDWLNEK
+369 
-379 ALLPLFSADIDLY
+379 
-392 QKILDRNSDVCS
+392 
-404 AEKGSILL
+404 
-412 SMLRSFREHG
+412 
-422 DEENWNKKYEEIITI
+422 
-437 RSFLTD
+437 
-443 EQQEKLQWEKCL
+443 
-455 HLLFRYEFQQTK
+455 
-467 QQLREWRVSPDKTL
+467 
-481 WALRKAALCAELGE
+481 
-495 YNTALSL
+495 
-502 LQNSLSNL
+502 
-510 RQRLSR
+510 
-516 QTRPDAF
+516 
-523 LISLESPM
+523 
-531 MRLQSYISQAYS
+531 
-543 SSKEEIDGENDSQ
+543 
-556 DFADEHRRTIH
+556 DEHRRTIH

-580 FTSKLE
+580 FTSRLE
-586 AHWVPFQTYESKPGF
+586 AHWVPFQTYETKPGF
-601 DFGINSSTMHLGGE
+601 DFGISSSTMHLGGE

-628 REETGI
+628 REETGM
-634 PFRLGNVVEGTKA
+634 PFRLGNVVEDAKA

-675 VESSL
+675 MESAL

-687 WPQEDADECC
+687 WSQENADECC
-697 KFYMDAVLR
+697 QFYMDAVLR
-706 TETELNEIKTHWAN
+706 TEAELNEIKTHWAN

-730 LTALSELCS
+730 LTTLSELCS
-739 KCSDKMMETLLVFL
+739 KCSDKMMAQLLVFL
-753 KKLYE
+753 KKLYD

-765 LNATLMVRR
+765 LKAAPLVRR

-872 FIWENGEPH
+872 FIWKNGEPH

-1003 PTEKDCAVMSAIITQ
+1003 PTEKDCAVMLAIITQ

-1055 TKRTH
+1055 TKRAH

-1119 LTTHPMEL
+1119 LTMQSMEL

-1133 QLLEQTR
+1133 QLVEQTR

-1168 TGKISKDGQEILK
+1168 AGKISKDGQEILK

-1189 KDEFAEI
+1189 KDEFVEI

>member
-1 MAKSGNKMEVI
+1 MAKSGNKTEVI

-243 SVSDVR
+243 FVSDVR

-362 TEKEIEY
+362 IEKEIEY

-523 LISLESPM
+523 LVSLESSM

-543 SSKEEIDGENDSQ
+543 SSKGKIDCENDSQ

-653 RIALYCPL
+653 RIALYYPL

-697 KFYMDAVLR
+697 QFYMDAVLR

-765 LNATLMVRR
+765 LNAAPLVRR
-774 LISFYPVAL
+774 LIPFYPVAL

-872 FIWENGEPH
+872 FIWKNGEPH

-931 TELINVSLPHAD
+931 IELINVSLPHAD

>member
-1 MAKSGNKMEVI
+1 MSTTAKH
-12 LMDTNAKR
+12 

-34 ALFVGSGFSLNADKV
+34 ALFVGSGFSRNAEKV
-49 TSDVPDIPLWAGLAQ
+49 TSDVPNIPLWDGLAQ
-64 KFKEKLGDSDQNDP
+64 KFREKLGDSDQSDP

-138 NLVEKTF
+138 NLLEKTF

-249 REWLH
+249 REWLR

-259 VVDLSEIFSAETPY
+259 VVDLSEIFSAETTY
-273 AIYEKALDYL
+273 AIYEQALDYL

-310 ASIKEALPILKKN
+310 VSIKEALPILKKN

-362 TEKEIEY
+362 IEKEIEY

-516 QTRPDAF
+516 QTRPDTF
-523 LISLESPM
+523 LVSLESPM

-580 FTSKLE
+580 FTSRLE
-586 AHWVPFQTYESKPGF
+586 AHWVPFQTYETKPGF
-601 DFGINSSTMHLGGE
+601 DFGISSSTMHLGGE

-628 REETGI
+628 REETSI

-697 KFYMDAVLR
+697 QFYMDAVLR

-765 LNATLMVRR
+765 LNATPLVRR
-774 LISFYPVAL
+774 LISFYPVTL

-872 FIWENGEPH
+872 FIWKNGEPH

-1055 TKRTH
+1055 TKRAH

-1082 LCIGLGVA
+1082 LCIGLEVA

-1119 LTTHPMEL
+1119 LTMQSMEL

-1133 QLLEQTR
+1133 QLVEQTR
-1140 ISSDDTVATAS
+1140 ISSDDTVKSAS
-1151 EKGDIRRW
+1151 DKGSIRKW
-1159 AVILATKID
+1159 AVALATKID
-1168 TGKISKDGQEILK
+1168 AEKISKEGQDILK

-1196 RNGQR
+1196 RNIQR

>member
-1 MAKSGNKMEVI
+1 
-12 LMDTNAKR
+12 MDTNAKR

-243 SVSDVR
+243 AVSDVR

-259 VVDLSEIFSAETPY
+259 VVDLSEIFSAESPY
-273 AIYEKALDYL
+273 AIYEQTLDYL
-283 WNAYSEFRVTGQNW
+283 WNAYSEFHATGQNW
-297 KIEQLLGENLNHT
+297 KIEQLLGKNLNHT
-310 ASIKEALPILKKN
+310 ASIKEVLPILKKN
-323 HENCPKAVTLSA
+323 RENCPKVLTLSDS
-335 LNREQLKH
+335 NRERLKH
-343 LLSITRSILAEQC
+343 LLSIARSILAEQC
-356 SQKNPD
+356 SQKDSD
-362 TEKEIEY
+362 TENEIEY

-392 QKILDRNSDVCS
+392 QKILDRNSDVRS
-404 AEKGSILL
+404 A
-412 SMLRSFREHG
+412 
-422 DEENWNKKYEEIITI
+422 
-437 RSFLTD
+437 
-443 EQQEKLQWEKCL
+443 EKCL
-455 HLLFRYEFQQTK
+455 HSIFRYEFQQTK
-467 QQLREWRVSPDKTL
+467 QQLREWRVSPDETL

-510 RQRLSR
+510 RQRLSH
-516 QTRPDAF
+516 QTRPDTF
-523 LISLESPM
+523 LVSLESPM
-531 MRLQSYISQAYS
+531 MRLQSYVSQAYS
-543 SSKEEIDGENDSQ
+543 SSNGEIDCKNSSQ
-556 DFADEHRRTIH
+556 DFVDEHRRTIH

-580 FTSKLE
+580 FTSRLE
-586 AHWVPFQTYESKPGF
+586 AHWVPFQTYETKPGF
-601 DFGINSSTMHLGGE
+601 DFGISSSTMHLGGE

-634 PFRLGNVVEGTKA
+634 PFRLGNVVEDTKA

-675 VESSL
+675 MESAL

-687 WPQEDADECC
+687 WSQEDADECC
-697 KFYMDAVLR
+697 QFYMDAVLR
-706 TETELNEIKTHWAN
+706 TEAELNEIKTHWAN

-730 LTALSELCS
+730 LTTLSELCS
-739 KCSDKMMETLLVFL
+739 KCSDKMMAQLLVFL
-753 KKLYE
+753 KKLYD

-765 LNATLMVRR
+765 LKAAPLVRR
-774 LISFYPVAL
+774 LISFYPVAR
-783 RHDLVMQLLTFPL
+783 RHDLVIQLLTFPL

-804 QLDFPDPFEVL
+804 QLDLPDPFEAL
-815 SASASGYESN
+815 SASASGYETN
-825 SDRSYKEVEQLIAL
+825 SDRSYKEVEQLIAFV
-839 IQRNDEDLSAL
+839 QRSDEHLSAL

-859 GLLTTEQK
+859 GLLTLEQK

-872 FIWENGEPH
+872 FIWKNGKPH

-889 VCLKLPSQYEVEEVR
+889 VCLKLPSQHEVEEVR
-904 YLCQSITNKIAQNT
+904 YLCQSITNKIAQNI
-918 SGAIRFPGGDAVF
+918 SGAIRFPGGSEVF

-943 DFTPEET
+943 DFTSEEV
-950 SAILEYSN
+950 SKILECCN
-958 KRITALSENINRE
+958 ERIAALSENISRG

-989 HALWIFTTLRSQWT
+989 HALWIFTTLRSQWI

-1018 CDSHHISH
+1018 CDSRHIGH

-1035 FLKQNFESKKD
+1035 LLKQDFDSKKD
-1046 LEHSLRSAD
+1046 LGHSLRSAD

-1060 SCYNVLATT
+1060 SCYNVLATA

-1082 LCIGLGVA
+1082 LCIGLEVA

-1119 LTTHPMEL
+1119 LTMQSMEL

-1133 QLLEQTR
+1133 QLVEQTR

-1159 AVILATKID
+1159 AVVLATKLNNE
-1168 TGKISKDGQEILK
+1168 GISEESRKVLNC
-1181 DWRAVSQD
+1181 WRTVSKD

-1196 RNGQR
+1196 RNIQR

>member
-1 MAKSGNKMEVI
+1 
-12 LMDTNAKR
+12 MDTNAKR

-586 AHWVPFQTYESKPGF
+586 AHWVPFQTYETKPGF
-601 DFGINSSTMHLGGE
+601 DFGISSSTMHLGGE

-872 FIWENGEPH
+872 FIWKNGEPH

-1055 TKRTH
+1055 TKRAH

-1082 LCIGLGVA
+1082 LCIGLEVA

-1119 LTTHPMEL
+1119 LTMQSLEL

-1133 QLLEQTR
+1133 QLVEQTR
-1140 ISSDDTVATAS
+1140 ISSDDTVKSAS
-1151 EKGDIRRW
+1151 DKGSIRKW

-1168 TGKISKDGQEILK
+1168 AGKISKDGQEILK

>member
-422 DEENWNKKYEEIITI
+422 DEENWNKRYEEIITI

-580 FTSKLE
+580 FTSRLE
-586 AHWVPFQTYESKPGF
+586 AHWVPFQTYETKPGF
-601 DFGINSSTMHLGGE
+601 DFGISSSTMHLGGE

-1055 TKRTH
+1055 TKRAH

-1082 LCIGLGVA
+1082 LCIGLEVA

-1119 LTTHPMEL
+1119 LTMQSLEL

-1133 QLLEQTR
+1133 QLVEQTR
-1140 ISSDDTVATAS
+1140 ISSDDTVKSAS
-1151 EKGDIRRW
+1151 DKGSIRKW

-1168 TGKISKDGQEILK
+1168 AGKISKDGQEILK